1 VSSRDSL
8 LRTSGCEMELHDL
21 LIKNVSTMFPAA
33 TFFLDFQNLVEGIRP
48 GKFAAIVP
56 LSPGV
61 TIDNIVDIVVD
72 RALLEGGSRRSSMSC
87 RAIRPTT
94 NTSAGTGQRNDKTSV
109 STNQRKEPRYTRVS
123 KQARTTAKCNVR
135 VQETQGQKAKNNCE
149 FRLPAV
155 IADLPIASPKIGLTI
170 WRLREERREY
180 ERARILSHPN
190 ATKPKQDYQAE
201 RIGGQPLLS
210 SGDLVRMSVE
220 SPRNGFLYVFDREIA
235 SSITME
241 LSANR
246 T

>member
-1 VSSRDSL
+1 
-8 LRTSGCEMELHDL
+8 MELRDL

-56 LSPGV
+56 VSPGV
-61 TIDNIVDIVVD
+61 TIDNIVNIVVD
-72 RALLEGGSRRSSMSC
+72 RALLEGWIAPIVDELPRNPSDNKHFCRHRSAKRQNFSQHE
-87 RAIRPTT
+87 
-94 NTSAGTGQRNDKTSV
+94 SA
-109 STNQRKEPRYTRVS
+109 KEPRYTRVS

-155 IADLPIASPKIGLTI
+155 IADLPITSPKIGLTI
-170 WRLREERREY
+170 WRLREARREY